1 MTQQF
6 DLGIIGGG
14 PAGYTAA
21 FQARAKGLSVVM
33 FEKDKVGG
41 VCLNRGCIPTKAIL
55 HSAELYEE
63 MKSAEI
69 LGITAENLSFDYSK
83 VVEHKDKVV
92 EKLRK
97 SLELSLKNAGV
108 VVVNAEAEICTPHP
122 SLRDTNA
129 PSNEQICANR
139 ETYEC
144 ARVITATGSK
154 PRDFEGLRFDHKFI
168 LSSDDILELKTLPKS
183 IVIIGSG
190 AIGIEWARILSAFD
204 VEVTVVEMAENLLP
218 LADVEVSKRVER
230 IFKSKKIKFYT
241 SNGVEK
247 VEDHQITLKS
257 GEILTPEL
265 VLLAV
270 GRTPQPIENFGTCIG
285 DACGKIQL
293 AHFAIKQAIAEVSG
307 IEFDETLVPAVVYGC
322 PEIAWVGKREQDLEV
337 GSYKKSNLLISALGK
352 SHCDNCTDGFIKILS
367 KDGKIV
373 GAHIVSKEA
382 SSLIQEITIAM
393 QNNVS
398 VEDLKKVCF
407 AHPTY
412 SEGIFECLFR

>member
-21 FQARAKGLSVVM
+21 FQARAKGLSVVL

-63 MKSAEI
+63 MKSAADI
-69 LGITAENLSFDYSK
+69 GISAENLSFDYSK
-83 VVEHKDKVV
+83 VVERKDKVV

-108 VVVNAEAEICTPHP
+108 VVINAEANIHP
-122 SLRDTNA
+122 NNS
-129 PSNEQICANR
+129 PNEQENIIIANE
-139 ETYEC
+139 ETFQC
-144 ARVITATGSK
+144 RKVIVATGSK

-168 LSSDDILELKTLPKS
+168 LSSDDILNLKTLPKS

-204 VEVTVVEMAENLLP
+204 VEVTVVEMAEHLLP
-218 LADVEVSKRVER
+218 LADIEVSKRVER
-230 IFKSKKIKFYT
+230 IFKTKKIKFYT

-247 VEDHQITLKS
+247 IENNNVVLKT

-265 VLLAV
+265 VLLAT
-270 GRTPQPIENFGTCIG
+270 GRTPQPIENCDICIG

-293 AHFAIKQAIAEVSG
+293 AHFAVKQAVEEISN
-307 IEFDETLVPAVVYGC
+307 IEFNKTLVPSVVYGN
-322 PEIAWVGKREQDLEV
+322 PEIAWIGKREQDLEA
-337 GSYKKSNLLISALGK
+337 GSYHKSNILISALGK

-367 KDGKIV
+367 QEGKIV

-382 SSLIQEITIAM
+382 AALIQEITIAM
-393 QNNVS
+393 QNNIAID
-398 VEDLKKVCF
+398 DLKKVCF